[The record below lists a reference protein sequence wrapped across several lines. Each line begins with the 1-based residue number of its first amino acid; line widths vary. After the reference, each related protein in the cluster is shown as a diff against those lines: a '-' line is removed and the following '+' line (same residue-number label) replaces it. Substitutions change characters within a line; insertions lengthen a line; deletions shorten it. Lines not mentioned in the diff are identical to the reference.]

1 MSISLFCALHTHQL
15 LCIWSRGF
23 QVEKLEQLAQ
33 TLRALGPISFVLSSL
48 SHGARYHFIE
58 KFAYCLM
65 IKTFIFVS
73 KGYV

>member
-1 MSISLFCALHTHQL
+1 MAISLLCALHTHLL

-33 TLRALGPISFVLSSL
+33 TLRALGPTLFVRSSL

-58 KFAYCLM
+58 KFDYCLM
-65 IKTFIFVS
+65 INTFIFALN
-73 KGYV
+73 GYV